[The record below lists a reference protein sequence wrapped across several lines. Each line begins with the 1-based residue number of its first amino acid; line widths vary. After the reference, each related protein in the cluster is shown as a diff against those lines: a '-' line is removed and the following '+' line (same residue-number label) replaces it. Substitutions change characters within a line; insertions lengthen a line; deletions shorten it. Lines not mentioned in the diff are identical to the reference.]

1 MHVCVRAHGWALD
14 DEERR
19 RWDTHT
25 DLGKAAMPVQM
36 RLSIFS
42 LNSRKSSLLGP
53 AVFPREGPSAAAE
66 AAAEAEAE
74 AEEGGD
80 CVWEAGPASGAEG
93 KCNPSA
99 KSGIRHACVNH
110 RQGMQTEGSTKR

>member
-1 MHVCVRAHGWALD
+1 
-14 DEERR
+14 
-19 RWDTHT
+19 
-25 DLGKAAMPVQM
+25 MPVQI

-42 LNSRKSSLLGP
+42 LNSRKSSLPGP
-53 AVFPREGPSAAAE
+53 AVFPREEPS
-66 AAAEAEAE
+66 AEAE

-110 RQGMQTEGSTKR
+110 RHGMQTEGSTKR

>member
-1 MHVCVRAHGWALD
+1 
-14 DEERR
+14 
-19 RWDTHT
+19 
-25 DLGKAAMPVQM
+25 MPVHM

-42 LNSRKSSLLGP
+42 LNRRKSSLPGP
-53 AVFPREGPSAAAE
+53 AAFPREEPSAAAE
-66 AAAEAEAE
+66 AEAA

-99 KSGIRHACVNH
+99 KSGICHACVNH
-110 RQGMQTEGSTKR
+110 RHGMHTEGRTKR

>member
-1 MHVCVRAHGWALD
+1 MGSG
-14 DEERR
+14 RR
-19 RWDTHT
+19 RKEKMGHTHT

-42 LNSRKSSLLGP
+42 LNRRKSSLPGP
-53 AVFPREGPSAAAE
+53 AAFPREGPSAA
-66 AAAEAEAE
+66 
-74 AEEGGD
+74 EEGGG